1 MFQSHNRCVG
11 TLLSWT
17 KYSVL
22 IWLCEM
28 VPWEIPAI
36 LCIRTTIVQ
45 MTETQEKRTLNHTLS
60 YLVQGFANQI
70 FFLNIRWS
78 LSRSSHTS
86 AKNGLCPAVR
96 VKNTTQ
102 QTHSGEPSVYCDGC
116 RGTFTRWA
124 SLEPPQRI
132 HMERNHISVLTV
144 VILLQVSALQRQKPF
159 HKGEE
164 SWWLELLSLLSPL
177 VFISIKI
184 S

>member
-28 VPWEIPAI
+28 VSWEIPAI
-36 LCIRTTIVQ
+36 LCIRTTTVQ

-60 YLVQGFANQI
+60 YLVQGFANQT

-86 AKNGLCPAVR
+86 AKNGLCPAVQ
-96 VKNTTQ
+96 VKNTTN
-102 QTHSGEPSVYCDGC
+102 
-116 RGTFTRWA
+116 TFWRA
-124 SLEPPQRI
+124 
-132 HMERNHISVLTV
+132 
-144 VILLQVSALQRQKPF
+144 
-159 HKGEE
+159 
-164 SWWLELLSLLSPL
+164 LSLLWWVSRDLHQVGIPTAPSADPYGEKPYFCANCGHSFTESVL
-177 VFISIKI
+177 CRGKNHFIKGRNPGGWNC
-184 S
+184 